1 MKDNNT
7 QQSDLDRL
15 LKTSDFNEVRIYLK
29 RNKYLNNTKIANSF
43 WQSELPVLW
52 FNDLIKEPLFENL
65 LFF

>member
-29 RNKYLNNTKIANSF
+29 RNKYLKNIKIANSF
-43 WQSELPVLW
+43 WQSSLPATW
-52 FNDLIKEPLFENL
+52 FQELIKEP
-65 LFF
+65 